1 MSGVGTF
8 DTRHT
13 VELAR
18 QAEQAGADGV
28 LVVSPYYSRPPQDA
42 LEAHFREVADAS
54 GLPLVLYDIPGRTG
68 TRIEPETLIRLAEH
82 PRIVA
87 VKDCSYDFLGTQ
99 KVLGRTDLA
108 YYAGCDEHVLALY
121 AVGAAGY
128 VSTVANVVP
137 AQLRAILDAFEAG
150 DTPVSARLQQRAT
163 PLIELMMAAGLP
175 CTVTAKALLN
185 SLGLPGVRCVRRC
198 GPPTGM
204 RSTDWWRLTRSS
216 SPDDRGGPESAPG
229 THRSAKTGAQ
239 YLVSMSLYVP
249 LSGTTL
255 SLPIVTSTSLG
266 RYVSSR
272 LVVRSQAMSRLSSA
286 QASRW
291 SPRTL
296 VISFPVRGSRIEEY
310 DFPGDPPTSLVRP
323 RAASRRFGDSRAST
337 SARRYFSS
345 GGAAIL
351 SPSRP

>member
-1 MSGVGTF
+1 MTNPAPSAPPPFGRALCAMVTPFTEAGALDLPGAQLLAVRLVSEGCDGLVLSGTTGESPTTSDAEKAALVAAVREAVGEGVPLVSGVGTS

-99 KVLGRTDLA
+99 KVLGRTELA
-108 YYAGCDEHVLALY
+108 YYAGCDEHILALY

-137 AQLRAILDAFEAG
+137 ARLRSILDAFEAG

-175 CTVTAKALLN
+175 GTVTAKALLN
-185 SLGLPGVRCVRRC
+185 SLGLPGGSVR
-198 GPPTGM
+198 
-204 RSTDWWRLTRSS
+204 
-216 SPDDRGGPESAPG
+216 AP
-229 THRSAKTGAQ
+229 
-239 YLVSMSLYVP
+239 L
-249 LSGTTL
+249 
-255 SLPIVTSTSLG
+255 
-266 RYVSSR
+266 
-272 LVVRSQAMSRLSSA
+272 
-286 QASRW
+286 
-291 SPRTL
+291 
-296 VISFPVRGSRIEEY
+296 
-310 DFPGDPPTSLVRP
+310 
-323 RAASRRFGDSRAST
+323 RAAGRDAVDGLV
-337 SARRYFSS
+337 
-345 GGAAIL
+345 AAYEEFVAG
-351 SPSRP
+351 